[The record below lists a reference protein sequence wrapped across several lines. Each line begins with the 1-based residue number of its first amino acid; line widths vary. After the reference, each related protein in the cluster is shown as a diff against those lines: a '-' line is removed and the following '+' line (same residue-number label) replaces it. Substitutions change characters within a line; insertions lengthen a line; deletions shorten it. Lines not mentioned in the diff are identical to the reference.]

1 LRKRFTVSSSR
12 RDRREAGAASTS
24 APEPSPEIVAIDPT
38 RRRIGA
44 LLDLPR
50 EVDATRI
57 SPPTPGDIDAGRIEP
72 PSM

>member
-1 LRKRFTVSSSR
+1 VSSSR

-24 APEPSPEIVAIDPT
+24 APEPSPEIEAIDPT
-38 RRRIGA
+38 RRRIGGA